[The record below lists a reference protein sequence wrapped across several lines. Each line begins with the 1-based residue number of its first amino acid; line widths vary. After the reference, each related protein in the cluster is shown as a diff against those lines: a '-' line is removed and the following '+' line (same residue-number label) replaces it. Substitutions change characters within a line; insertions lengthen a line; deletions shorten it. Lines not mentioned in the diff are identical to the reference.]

1 MDEKQWE
8 WRDFKEGEIF
18 SKEGLRVTLMPPRGN
33 LLLSGNLP
41 KAFSYLDLD
50 VPMLGMDGI
59 AKDDFALL
67 TGMNKCLLST
77 RERIEVVNGWFEEG
91 FMISS
96 ADFQWKQLHLEGS
109 ATRMVLAQGI
119 MHELT
124 SRSCI
129 TMVFGKVSL
138 VVQSESGYFLF
149 VDSPYLQY
157 FIDCLDSCDL
167 IEDRNNPLLSCT
179 T

>member
-1 MDEKQWE
+1 MDEKKWE

-18 SKEGLRVTLMPPRGN
+18 SKEGFRVSLMPPKGN
-33 LLLSGNLP
+33 LLVSGDLS

-59 AKDDFALL
+59 AKDNFAML
-67 TGMNKCLLST
+67 TGTNKCLLST
-77 RERIEVVNGWFEEG
+77 RERIEVENGWFEEG

-109 ATRMVLAQGI
+109 ATKMVLAQGI

-138 VVQSESGYFLF
+138 VVQSGSGYFLF

-167 IEDRNNPLLSCT
+167 IVDGNKPLT
-179 T
+179 G

>member
-18 SKEGLRVTLMPPRGN
+18 SKKGLRVTLMPPRGN
-33 LLLSGNLP
+33 LMLSGNLP
-41 KAFSYLDLD
+41 KAFRYLDLD

-67 TGMNKCLLST
+67 TGTNKCLLST
-77 RERIEVVNGWFEEG
+77 RERIEVANGWFEEG

-96 ADFQWKQLHLEGS
+96 ADFQWKQLYLEGP

-167 IEDRNNPLLSCT
+167 IENENNPL
-179 T
+179 

>member
-1 MDEKQWE
+1 MDEKHWE
-8 WRDFKEGEIF
+8 WRDLKEGMIF
-18 SKEGLRVTLMPPRGN
+18 SKEGFRLTMMPPRGN
-33 LLLSGNLP
+33 LLLSGNLSR
-41 KAFSYLDLD
+41 AFSHLNLD
-50 VPMLGMDGI
+50 VPLLGMDGI
-59 AKDDFALL
+59 AKDDFALA
-67 TGMNKCLLST
+67 TGAKKCLLST
-77 RERIEVVNGWFEEG
+77 RQRIEVENGWFEKG

-119 MHELT
+119 MNELT

-149 VDSPYLQY
+149 VESPYLQY

-167 IEDRNNPLLSCT
+167 IEVANSPMKN
-179 T
+179 

>member
-18 SKEGLRVTLMPPRGN
+18 SKKGFRVTLMPPRGN
-33 LLLSGNLP
+33 LMLSGNLP
-41 KAFSYLDLD
+41 KAFRYLDLD

-67 TGMNKCLLST
+67 TGTNKCLLST

-96 ADFQWKQLHLEGS
+96 ADFQWKQLHLEGP

-129 TMVFGKVSL
+129 TMVFGMVSL

-157 FIDCLDSCDL
+157 FIDCLESCDL
-167 IEDRNNPLLSCT
+167 IENENNPLLSCIT
-179 T
+179 